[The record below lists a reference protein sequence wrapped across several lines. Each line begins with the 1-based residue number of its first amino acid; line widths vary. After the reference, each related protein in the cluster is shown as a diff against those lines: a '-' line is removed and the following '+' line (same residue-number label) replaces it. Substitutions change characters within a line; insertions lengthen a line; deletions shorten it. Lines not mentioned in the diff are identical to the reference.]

1 VSHDVL
7 LTDLPIEL
15 DSIIGA
21 VRHLG
26 AGNVSV
32 FVDVLVPESPSR
44 TVTHVEYDAIRPVA
58 LADMQRCVDEIA
70 RMHPGARI
78 AVTHRLGRLAM
89 GDVVLVAAVS
99 APNRSDAITACGALV
114 LAVKTRVPIGKREI
128 GDVPLPSEGPPPL
141 IASEAPAPMTKP
153 VSNMM
158 TPTPYALDAAA
169 IRQAAFRI
177 GGPMPAQPT
186 VTVDIEE
193 HELEP
198 LEGYK
203 SPYPDTLP
211 PAPIRI
217 ELDPK
222 RPAESKRQPKRRK
235 GG

>member
-1 VSHDVL
+1 VPHDVL

-15 DSIIGA
+15 ESLIGA
-21 VRHLG
+21 VRHEE
-26 AGNVSV
+26 AGSISV
-32 FVDVLVPESPSR
+32 FVDVVVQSAPKR
-44 TVTHVEYDAIRPVA
+44 KVTHVEYEAIRPVA

-70 RMHPGARI
+70 SMHPGARI
-78 AVTHRLGRLAM
+78 AVAHRLGRLSM
-89 GDVVLVAAVS
+89 GEVALTCVVS

-114 LAVKTRVPIGKREI
+114 LAIKTRVPIGHREI

-141 IASEAPAPMTKP
+141 APSEAPGPMTNP
-153 VSNMM
+153 FSNIM

-169 IRQAAFRI
+169 IRAAAVRI
-177 GGPMPAQPT
+177 GNGPVPAAPT
-186 VTVDIEE
+186 ITVDIEE

-217 ELDPK
+217 ELEPK
-222 RPAESKRQPKRRK
+222 RQTKRRK
-235 GG
+235 G